1 MLSAWG
7 ALLTQHQKVHRL
19 SGKTLPVRIA
29 GIELSLLDC
38 VPTKNRHELM
48 GSRSIFGGDGCARFA
63 QSVGGAVRQPCL
75 IAPISHFVSE
85 AIGSEGFAEVGHYES
100 ELPWR
105 RCINGRL

>member
-1 MLSAWG
+1 MSALPQRADMLSAWG

-63 QSVGGAVRQPCL
+63 QSVGGAVRQPLPDRTNLAFCFR
-75 IAPISHFVSE
+75 SH
-85 AIGSEGFAEVGHYES
+85 
-100 ELPWR
+100 WQ
-105 RCINGRL
+105 